1 MSIEQKHQP
10 TTYEG
15 RALAR
20 REEELTGQGHQVT
33 ALVRDRSQI
42 TGTDRARLG
51 DVPAK
56 AVRPRP

>member
-1 MSIEQKHQP
+1 VE
-10 TTYEG
+10 
-15 RALAR
+15 RALAPWR
-20 REEELTGQGHQVT
+20 RLVDQGVGQGHQVT
-33 ALVRDRSQI
+33 ALVRDRRQI